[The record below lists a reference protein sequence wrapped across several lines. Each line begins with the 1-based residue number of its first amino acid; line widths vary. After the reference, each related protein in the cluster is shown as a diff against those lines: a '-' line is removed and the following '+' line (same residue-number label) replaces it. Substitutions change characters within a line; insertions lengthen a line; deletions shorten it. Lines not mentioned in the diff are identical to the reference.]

1 MADAIEITLASH
13 PRWLRLVRQTV
24 LEYALEAGFSTR
36 DGNAITLAVGEAVGN
51 VIKHAYQ
58 GRSDQEFRLRC
69 RTGGGYL
76 EVEVRDDGEPFDPD
90 GVPEL
95 APDELRPG
103 GRGLYLIKTIMDEI
117 KYCRDGAENV
127 VCMRKRLTALAPG

>member
-24 LEYALEAGFSTR
+24 LEYALEAGFSAR

-51 VIKHAYQ
+51 VIKHAYK
-58 GRSDQEFRLRC
+58 GLPDREFRLLC
-69 RTGGGYL
+69 RTGDGFL
-76 EVEVRDDGEPFDPD
+76 EVEVRDDGPPFDPD
-90 GVPEL
+90 AVPEL
-95 APDELRPG
+95 APDELRVG

-117 KYCRDGAENV
+117 KYCREGNENV
-127 VCMRKRLTALAPG
+127 VCMKKRLATSAPG